1 MGLYL
6 NVFLLECIYFPCV
19 CVNHPSSVCTS
30 FLGVCKPFFTACTHV
45 CFFLAGV
52 HSYACFFLIAAYTF
66 QLHVFIFLLSSFC
79 LCLLSWLF
87 LASLFSHPFPTYY
100 YVFYSYPSHLCIV
113 SLSNLYLFFFFIS
126 LSLYHTLHFL
136 SSVSFLLFSHFH
148 VFKKESLCRS
158 SPSFSSA
165 SSVLFVRRL
174 FSSISSFSSVLL
186 SVLSLLS
193 SFSSVSPPSR
203 LHSSL
208 SFLCLLLDSSLCLEH
223 CQQ

>member
-6 NVFLLECIYFPCV
+6 NVFLLECVYFPCV

-79 LCLLSWLF
+79 LCRLSWLF

-113 SLSNLYLFFFFIS
+113 SQI
-126 LSLYHTLHFL
+126 
-136 SSVSFLLFSHFH
+136 
-148 VFKKESLCRS
+148 
-158 SPSFSSA
+158 
-165 SSVLFVRRL
+165 
-174 FSSISSFSSVLL
+174 SISSFFSFLFPCTTLFTFFRLFHFSFFRIFMYLKKNPFVVQVPLSLQRLL
-186 SVLSLLS
+186 SCSFVVFSPVFPLSIRS
-193 SFSSVSPPSR
+193 SC
-203 LHSSL
+203 LSSL
-208 SFLCLLLDSSLCLEH
+208 SSPLSRLSPLLLVCTPVYLSCVSFSIRH
-223 CQQ
+223 CV